1 MKTFLILSLIAVSCL
16 AQQKPVAQT
25 KAPAV
30 TPVYQT
36 LKFPPL
42 KAVQLPKVEQ
52 FTLPNGLKVMILE
65 NHELPLASG
74 SLRIRTGALLEP
86 GDKAG
91 LASIAGQVMRTG
103 GTKQRKADD
112 LNAKLESMAAS
123 IEGGIGND
131 SGSVGFNCLKEN
143 LDEVLDLFKEVV
155 VEPAF
160 SQDRLDLILTQAR
173 SEISRR
179 NDSPEPIRNREF
191 QNLLYGKDTAFGD
204 REEYATI
211 GNITRADLV
220 AFHARYFFPANA
232 MLSVY
237 GDVDT
242 AAVKAKLEK
251 LFADWTSQK
260 PAVPAFPVVTKQ
272 KAAGIYVA
280 DKPDS
285 EQTFFTIG
293 HLGGK
298 LSDKDYAALT
308 VMSNILGGGGTFS
321 NRLMQSIRSDKSL
334 AYGISSSWSA
344 DYLHEGTFTVSGSTN
359 AATTSQ
365 AIAESIKEV
374 KRMRE
379 EMVGPTE
386 LAAAK
391 QRVENTFVFSFASP
405 VQTLNRMMNYQYY
418 GYPQDFINQYK
429 DAVAKVTA
437 QDILRVA
444 KEYIKPEE
452 FTIVAVGPAAK
463 FTDKL
468 KPLGEIRQLDITI
481 PQPKAEAAKSDAGSL
496 AAGKAALDKVAAAV
510 GGKDKIAGVNDYV
523 QSITSELNM
532 GGNKVNV
539 KQTNFWLKPM
549 VFRQVNELPF
559 GKIIAF
565 FDGEKGF
572 LKAPQGEQPLAGP
585 FAAQVKGQL
594 QRDYFAVLQSNE
606 VKGRAVNLV
615 REGELELKDDNGSVL
630 LFSYDP
636 KTMLPAKLA
645 FTEGGV
651 SAEVAYG
658 NFKEVGG
665 IQLPM
670 QLKISQNGQVSTQT
684 VTDWK
689 LNTGL
694 TVAAMSSKE

>member
-1 MKTFLILSLIAVSCL
+1 MKKLIVCSLIVVSAF
-16 AQQKPVAQT
+16 AQQKPV
-25 KAPAV
+25 KAPL
-30 TPVYQT
+30 PVYQT

-42 KAVQLPKVEQ
+42 KQVQLPKVEQ

-74 SLRIRTGALLEP
+74 SLRVRTGSLLEP
-86 GDKAG
+86 ADKAG
-91 LASIAGQVMRTG
+91 LSGIVGQVMRSG
-103 GTKQRKADD
+103 GTKKRNGDA
-112 LNAKLESMAAS
+112 LNAKLELIAATV
-123 IEGGIGND
+123 EAGIGDD

-143 LDEVLDLFKEVV
+143 FDEVLELFKEVI
-155 VEPAF
+155 VEPVF
-160 SQDRLDLILTQAR
+160 PQDRLDLVLTQTR
-173 SEISRR
+173 SGISRR
-179 NDSPEPIRNREF
+179 NDDPGGILNREF
-191 QNLLYGKDTAFGD
+191 QNLVYGKDTAYGD
-204 REEYATI
+204 REEYSTI
-211 GNITRADLV
+211 ANVKREDLV
-220 AFHARYFFPANA
+220 AFHDRYFFPANA
-232 MLSVY
+232 MLSIY
-237 GDVDT
+237 GDVDS

-251 LFADWTSQK
+251 LFADWTTQR
-260 PAVPAFPVVTKQ
+260 PAVPAFPAVTKQ
-272 KAAGIYVA
+272 KAAGVYIA
-280 DKPDS
+280 DKSDT
-285 EQTFFTIG
+285 EQTFFSIG
-293 HLGGK
+293 HIGGK

-308 VMSNILGGGGTFS
+308 VMSNILGGAGTFS

-344 DYLHEGTFTVSGSTN
+344 DYLHEGTFRITGSTA
-359 AATTSQ
+359 AATTDQ
-365 AIAESIKEV
+365 AIMESLKEV

-386 LAAAK
+386 LEAAK

-405 VQTLNRMMNYQYY
+405 VQTLNRLMNYQYY
-418 GYPQDFINQYK
+418 GYPSDFINRYK
-429 DAVAKVTA
+429 DAVSKVTA

-452 FTIVAVGPAAK
+452 FTIVAIGQTEK
-463 FTDKL
+463 FADKL
-468 KPLGEIRQLDITI
+468 KALGEVKKLDISI
-481 PQPKAEAAKSDAGSL
+481 PQPKAEAAKADAGSL
-496 AAGKAALDKVAAAV
+496 AAGKAAIDKIAATV

-523 QSITSELNM
+523 QSISSELNM

-539 KQTNFWLKPM
+539 KQTNSWLKPM

-594 QRDYFAVLQSNE
+594 QRDYFAILQSHE
-606 VKGRAVNLV
+606 VAGRSVNLV
-615 REGELELKDDNGSVL
+615 KEGELELKDANGSML
-630 LFSYDP
+630 KLFYDP
-636 KTMLPAKLA
+636 KTMLPSKLA
-645 FTEGGV
+645 FTEGGIG
-651 SAEVAYG
+651 AEIGYG
-658 NFKEVGG
+658 DFKEVSGLK
-665 IQLPM
+665 LPM
-670 QLKISQNGQVSTQT
+670 QLNITQNGQVSTQT

>member
-1 MKTFLILSLIAVSCL
+1 MKKLIVCSLIVVSAL
-16 AQQKPVAQT
+16 AQQKSV
-25 KAPAV
+25 KAPL
-30 TPVYQT
+30 PVYQT

-42 KAVQLPKVEQ
+42 KQVQLPKVEQ

-74 SLRIRTGALLEP
+74 SLRVRTGSLLEP
-86 GDKAG
+86 ADKAG
-91 LASIAGQVMRTG
+91 LSGIVGQVMRSG
-103 GTKQRKADD
+103 GTKKRNGDA
-112 LNAKLESMAAS
+112 LNAKLELIAATV
-123 IEGGIGND
+123 EAGIGDD

-143 LDEVLDLFKEVV
+143 FDEVLELFKEVI
-155 VEPAF
+155 VEPVF
-160 SQDRLDLILTQAR
+160 PQDRLDLVLTQTR
-173 SEISRR
+173 SGISRR
-179 NDSPEPIRNREF
+179 NDDPGGILNREF
-191 QNLLYGKDTAFGD
+191 QNLVYGKDTAYGD
-204 REEYATI
+204 REEYSTI
-211 GNITRADLV
+211 ANVKREDLV
-220 AFHARYFFPANA
+220 AFHDRYFFPANA
-232 MLSVY
+232 MLSIY
-237 GDVDT
+237 GDVDS

-251 LFADWTSQK
+251 LFADWTTQR
-260 PAVPAFPVVTKQ
+260 PAVPAFPAVTKQ
-272 KAAGIYVA
+272 KAAGVYIA
-280 DKPDS
+280 DKSDT
-285 EQTFFTIG
+285 EQTFFSIG
-293 HLGGK
+293 HIGGK

-308 VMSNILGGGGTFS
+308 VMSNILGGAGTFS

-344 DYLHEGTFTVSGSTN
+344 DYLHEGTFRITGSTA
-359 AATTSQ
+359 AATTDQ
-365 AIAESIKEV
+365 AIMESLKEV

-386 LAAAK
+386 LEAAK

-405 VQTLNRMMNYQYY
+405 VQTLNRLMNYQYY
-418 GYPQDFINQYK
+418 GYPSDFINRYK
-429 DAVAKVTA
+429 DAVSKVTA

-452 FTIVAVGPAAK
+452 FTIVAIGQTEK
-463 FTDKL
+463 FADKL
-468 KPLGEIRQLDITI
+468 KALGEVKKLDISI
-481 PQPKAEAAKSDAGSL
+481 PQPKAEAAKADAGSL
-496 AAGKAALDKVAAAV
+496 AAGKAAIDKIAATV

-523 QSITSELNM
+523 QSISSELNM

-539 KQTNFWLKPM
+539 KQTNSWLKPM

-594 QRDYFAVLQSNE
+594 QRDYFAILQSNE
-606 VKGRAVNLV
+606 VAGRSVNLV
-615 REGELELKDDNGSVL
+615 KEGELELKDANGSML
-630 LFSYDP
+630 KLFYDP
-636 KTMLPAKLA
+636 KTMLPSKLA
-645 FTEGGV
+645 FTEGGIG
-651 SAEVAYG
+651 AEIGYG
-658 NFKEVGG
+658 DFKEVSGLK
-665 IQLPM
+665 LPM
-670 QLKISQNGQVSTQT
+670 QLNITQNGQVSTQT

>member
-1 MKTFLILSLIAVSCL
+1 MKTFLLTSLIATAAF
-16 AQQKPVAQT
+16 AQQKPAAPT
-25 KAPAV
+25 KAAAAL
-30 TPVYQT
+30 PVYQT

-74 SLRIRTGALLEP
+74 SLRIRTGSLLEP
-86 GDKAG
+86 ADKAG
-91 LASIAGQVMRTG
+91 IASVVGQVMRTG
-103 GTKQRKADD
+103 GTRQRKADD
-112 LNAKLESMAAS
+112 LNARLESMAAS
-123 IEGGIGND
+123 IEGGIGGE
-131 SGSVGFNCLKEN
+131 SGSVSFNCLKEN

-155 VEPAF
+155 TEPAF

-173 SEISRR
+173 SGISRR

-191 QNLLYGKDTAFGD
+191 QNLLYGKDTPFGD
-204 REEYATI
+204 NEEYATI
-211 GNITRADLV
+211 DNIKRPDLV
-220 AFHARYFFPANA
+220 AFHERYFFPANA

-237 GDVDT
+237 GDIDT
-242 AAVKAKLEK
+242 AKVKAKLEK
-251 LFADWTSQK
+251 LFANWTTQR
-260 PAVPAFPVVTKQ
+260 PAVPAFPTVTRQ
-272 KAAGIYVA
+272 KVAGIYVA

-298 LSDKDYAALT
+298 LSDKDYAPLT
-308 VMSNILGGGGTFS
+308 VMSNILGGAGTFS
-321 NRLMQSIRSDKSL
+321 SRLMQSIRSDKSL
-334 AYGISSSWSA
+334 AYGISSSWLA
-344 DYLHEGTFTVSGSTN
+344 DYLHEGTFTISGSTN
-359 AATTSQ
+359 AITTGQ
-365 AIAESIKEV
+365 AIAESLKEV

-379 EMVGPTE
+379 ELVGPTE

-429 DAVAKVTA
+429 DAVEKVTA

-444 KEYIKPEE
+444 RQYIKPEE
-452 FTIVAVGPAAK
+452 FTIVAVGPADK
-463 FTDKL
+463 FADKL
-468 KPLGEIRQLDITI
+468 KTLGEIKKLDITI
-481 PQPKAEAAKSDAGSL
+481 PQPKAEAAKSDATTLEAGRL
-496 AAGKAALDKVAAAV
+496 AMDKVAAAV

-523 QSITSELNM
+523 QSISSELNM

-594 QRDYFAVLQSNE
+594 QRDYFAILQSNE

-615 REGELELKDDNGSVL
+615 REGELELKDENGSVL
-630 LFSYDP
+630 HFFFDP

-645 FTEGGV
+645 FTEAGV
-651 SAEVAYG
+651 NAEVVFG
-658 NFKEVGG
+658 GFKEVGG

-670 QLKISQNGQVSTQT
+670 VLKISQSGQVSTQN

-694 TVAAMSSKE
+694 TLAAMSSRE

>member
-1 MKTFLILSLIAVSCL
+1 MKTFLFISLIVSSAF
-16 AQQKPVAQT
+16 AQQKPT
-25 KAPAV
+25 TPAKTPV
-30 TPVYQT
+30 VVPVYQT

-86 GDKAG
+86 GSKAG
-91 LASIAGQVMRTG
+91 LASIVGQVMRTG

-123 IEGGIGND
+123 IEGGIGNE
-131 SGSVGFNCLKEN
+131 SGSVSFNCLKEN
-143 LDEVLDLFKEVV
+143 LDEVLDLLKEVV
-155 VEPAF
+155 TEPAF

-173 SEISRR
+173 SGISRR
-179 NDSPEPIRNREF
+179 NDSPEPIRDREF
-191 QNLLYGKDTAFGD
+191 QNLLYGKDTPFGEN
-204 REEYATI
+204 EEYATI
-211 GNITRADLV
+211 DNIKRADLV
-220 AFHARYFFPANA
+220 AFHERYFFPANA

-237 GDVDT
+237 GDINT
-242 AAVKAKLEK
+242 AEVRAKLEK
-251 LFADWTSQK
+251 LFATWTTQQ
-260 PAVPAFPVVTKQ
+260 PAAPAFPTVTRQ
-272 KAAGIYVA
+272 KVAGLYVA

-308 VMSNILGGGGTFS
+308 VMSNILGGAGTFS
-321 NRLMQSIRSDKSL
+321 SRLMQSIRSDKSL
-334 AYGISSSWSA
+334 VYGISSSWSA
-344 DYLHEGTFTVSGSTN
+344 DYLHEGTFTISGSTN
-359 AATTSQ
+359 ATTTEQ
-365 AIAESIKEV
+365 AIAESLKEV

-379 EMVGPTE
+379 ELVGPTE

-429 DAVAKVTA
+429 DAVSKVTA

-444 KEYIKPEE
+444 KQHIKPEE
-452 FTIVAVGPAAK
+452 FMIVAVGPAAK

-468 KPLGEIRQLDITI
+468 KSLGAVKNLDITI
-481 PQPKAEAAKSDAGSL
+481 PQPKAEAAKADATTL
-496 AAGKAALDKVAAAV
+496 AAGRLAMDKVAAAV

-585 FAAQVKGQL
+585 FAAQVRGQL
-594 QRDYFAVLQSNE
+594 QRDYFAILQSNE

-615 REGELELKDDNGSVL
+615 RDGELELKDESGSVL
-630 LFSYDP
+630 HFFFDP
-636 KTMLPAKLA
+636 KTMLPSKLA

-658 NFKEVGG
+658 GFREVSG

-694 TVAAMSSKE
+694 TVAAMSSRE